1 MPPPTET
8 SAPTPIPTETQQAGP
23 YARIN
28 QIALQGNSYVVD
40 YETIGF
46 TETQAGWHTHFFF
59 NTVPPEQAGIPGHG
73 PWIAY
78 YGPNPF
84 TQYGVSDRPGSAT
97 LMCVRVANS
106 DHSLYYTPSGSLDT
120 GNCAYLP

>member
-1 MPPPTET
+1 VPT
-8 SAPTPIPTETQQAGP
+8 ATEQAGP

-28 QIALQGNSYVVD
+28 QITLQGNSYVVD
-40 YETIGF
+40 YDTIGF

-84 TQYGVSDRPGSAT
+84 TQYGVGDRPGGAT